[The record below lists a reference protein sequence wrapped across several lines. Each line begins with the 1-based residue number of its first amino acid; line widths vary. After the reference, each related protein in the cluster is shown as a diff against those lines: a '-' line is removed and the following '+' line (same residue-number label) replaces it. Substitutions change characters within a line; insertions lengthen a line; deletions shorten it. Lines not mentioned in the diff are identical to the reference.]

1 MKNIK
6 TKKIVLDI
14 LIILLAII
22 TVTIIFLILKKDVKA
37 SASKRMVKE
46 FILTTTKIDSKTE
59 NNIKNVSNNNNNK
72 ENITYKD
79 NSDIKLSSYR
89 KRYNNN
95 DIVGILSINGTK
107 INTLL
112 LQTDNNTYYQRRLPN
127 KKKHITGSVFIDYRT
142 KLNKD
147 KNVIIYGHNANN
159 YDIPFRYLRNYLDK
173 DFYDKNKYI
182 NINTDEKDFVYEI
195 FSVFTIKD
203 DYRYLDISFPLEK
216 DFLNHLEYLKSKSIY
231 GTSTSLSSSDS
242 IITLQ
247 TCLLKDDALIII
259 CAKKIK

>member
-1 MKNIK
+1 MMLEK

-14 LIILLAII
+14 LIVLLVIL
-22 TVTIIFLILKKDVKA
+22 TFSIIFLILKKDAKA
-37 SASKRMVKE
+37 SASKSAVKE
-46 FILTTTKIDSKTE
+46 FILTTTKTDKITT
-59 NNIKNVSNNNNNK
+59 NNIHNISNNNNNNK
-72 ENITYKD
+72 NITYKN
-79 NSDIKLSSYR
+79 NSDISLNEYR
-89 KRYNNN
+89 KKYNNN
-95 DIVGILSINGTK
+95 DIVGILSINNTK

-127 KKKHITGSVFIDYRT
+127 KKRHITGSVFIDYRT

-159 YDIPFRYLRNYLDK
+159 YDIPFKYLRNYLDK
-173 DFYDKNKYI
+173 DFYDNNKYI
-182 NINTDEKDFVYEI
+182 NILTDEGNYKYEI
-195 FSVFTIKD
+195 FSVFITKD
-203 DYRYLDISFPLEK
+203 DYRYLDIKFPLEK

-231 GTSTSLSSSDS
+231 GTSASISSSDS

-259 CAKKIK
+259 SAKKIK